1 MINNN
6 KIFILKILYLF
17 FLILKLYLSQLN
29 IKHIGMLIIYFIKNL
44 NQTFIKNKIKSF

>member
-29 IKHIGMLIIYFIKNL
+29 IKHIGMLIIYFIKILTNFL
-44 NQTFIKNKIKSF
+44 LKIR